1 MVVGRVGPSLFALG
15 LLAAVATTSS
25 RASAT
30 ERQWRVGAELG
41 YAMVALAEGSLSG
54 FGGGV
59 HATYGLTDA
68 FNLRAGGDVA
78 RFERAEPASY
88 ALAWS
93 GTAGVEYVLDVFDW
107 VPYVGATVG
116 AMGIYKAAERSDLYL
131 GAEIPVGLGYQ
142 LLPELLLGAE
152 FRYRLLLM
160 GTDVG
165 PISMLALLGHAELV
179 FGD

>member
-1 MVVGRVGPSLFALG
+1 MVTRVGSWLARLG
-15 LLAAVATTSS
+15 LGAAILMQAVDA
-25 RASAT
+25 AAT
-30 ERQWRVGAELG
+30 EEQWRIGAELG
-41 YAMVALAEGSLSG
+41 YAMIGLAEGTLGG
-54 FGGGV
+54 FGAGV

-78 RFERAEPASY
+78 HFARPEPATY

-93 GTAGVEYVLDVFDW
+93 GTAGIEYVLDVLDW

-116 AMGIYKAAERSDLYL
+116 VMGVYKAAERSDMYL
-131 GAEIPVGLGYQ
+131 GAELPVGLGYQ
-142 LLPELLLGAE
+142 LLPELLIGGE

-165 PISMLALLGHAELV
+165 PLSMLAALAHAELT
-179 FGD
+179 FGP